1 MFGLFKKKLAETIKS
16 ISSRIKNEGETREE
30 TEIVK
35 EDETVK
41 EDDKEDREE
50 KVEAKTEAEDKEDKA
65 KTEEDKD
72 KTDKDKMEG
81 KAKTEDK
88 GGILSRVAR
97 TFTHVVISEDALDD
111 ILWELELALLE
122 NNVAME
128 VSQKICA
135 DIKSEFAGKSVQ
147 RGSVEKI
154 ITESFKKSVRDI
166 VDQGSGSSDFL
177 EMIAGCK
184 KAGKPAKILVV
195 GFNGSGKTTTLSKI
209 AKYVMDNGFSCVFA
223 AGDTF
228 RAAAIQQLQEHAV
241 NLSVKLIKHDY
252 GADSSAVIFD
262 ALKYAESKNIDVVL
276 ADTAGRNHQDSNLLD
291 ELKKIT
297 RVINPDVCL
306 LVVESIA
313 GNDVVEQAKKFSEVK
328 LDGFVL
334 TKWDVDNKGGAALTL
349 TYMVRKPIYF
359 LGTGQGYDDLELF
372 DSEAVVNNII

>member
-1 MFGLFKKKLAETIKS
+1 MFGSLKKKLAETIKG
-16 ISSRIKNEGETREE
+16 ISSRIKDEGESRED
-30 TEIVK
+30 I
-35 EDETVK
+35 
-41 EDDKEDREE
+41 
-50 KVEAKTEAEDKEDKA
+50 EARSEDKTKS
-65 KTEEDKD
+65 EDKD
-72 KTDKDKMEG
+72 NKVKSEDKKDKG
-81 KAKTEDK
+81 NDT
-88 GGILSRVAR
+88 GGILSKVTR
-97 TFTHVVISEDALDD
+97 TFTHVVISSDALDD

-135 DIKSEFAGKSVQ
+135 DIKSEFADKSVQ

-166 VDQGSGSSDFL
+166 VDQDSSDL
-177 EMIAGCK
+177 LKMI
-184 KAGKPAKILVV
+184 GKCRKEGRPAKILVV
-195 GFNGSGKTTTLSKI
+195 GFNGSGKTTTLAKI

-228 RAAAIQQLQEHAV
+228 RAAAIQQLQEHAD

-252 GADSSAVIFD
+252 GADSAAVIFD
-262 ALKYAESKNIDVVL
+262 AMKYAESKNIDVVL

-291 ELKKIT
+291 ELRKIT
-297 RVINPDVCL
+297 RVISPDICL

-372 DSEAVVNNII
+372 NSEDVVNNII